1 MRIIEELKID
11 LLFKMNQI
19 ILLDDTGKVCDSC
32 DALFTTKSYRD
43 QPIFELFP
51 LVESIFPSL
60 QGLQVDDPEIR
71 LTKVEH
77 PAAILPGFYDFVF
90 KKVEY
95 QNKEVILLSILDF
108 TKPYEDFLA
117 YQQRR
122 NEFEIKLQRQ
132 ELARKRL
139 EK

>member
-1 MRIIEELKID
+1 MRIIEELKIE
-11 LLFKMNQI
+11 LLFKMHQI
-19 ILLDDTGKVCDSC
+19 ILLDNAGRVYDSC
-32 DALFTTKSYRD
+32 DALFPTSAYRE
-43 QPIFELFP
+43 QSIFDLFP
-51 LVESIFPSL
+51 MVESIFSSL
-60 QGLQVDDPEIR
+60 QGLRLNDPEIR

-95 QNKEVILLSILDF
+95 QNKEMILLSILDF

-139 EK
+139 EE